1 VTQAV
6 PLAPDH
12 VGAVQSA
19 LLAWY
24 ARHGRDLPWRRTR
37 DPYAILVAEV
47 MLQQTQVDRIAPRWE
62 AWLEQFPTLRDLAGA
77 SRADVIR
84 AWQGLGYNLR
94 AVRLH
99 EIARQVTDERGG
111 TLPRTLDG
119 LLALRGI
126 GRYTAGAVACFAYE
140 QPVSMVDTNVRR
152 VLGRVFAPL
161 LSVDTVAELV
171 LPRDTAYAWNQ
182 ALMDVGA
189 TLCRADR
196 PLCLVCP
203 LLKLCKARA
212 SGQVGSGSPRAR
224 ATQPPFRDSS
234 RYFRGRIVDLVRG
247 LPSGGSIS
255 FADVQAAL
263 DLDTAR
269 LERLVARLAADGLI
283 AFEPS
288 SGLRLPP

>member
-1 VTQAV
+1 VT
-6 PLAPDH
+6 LAPDH
-12 VGAVQSA
+12 VGAVQNA
-19 LLAWY
+19 LLGWY

-47 MLQQTQVDRIAPRWE
+47 MLQQTQVDRIAPRWQ
-62 AWLEQFPTLRDLAGA
+62 AWLEQFPTLRDLAAA

-99 EIARQVTDERGG
+99 EVARQVTDEGGG

-152 VLGRVFAPL
+152 VLGRVFAPAL
-161 LSVDTVAELV
+161 PVDAIADVV
-171 LPRDTAYAWNQ
+171 LPRQAAYAWNQ
-182 ALMDVGA
+182 ALMDLGA

-203 LLKLCKARA
+203 LLNVCQARA
-212 SGQVGSGSPRAR
+212 SGQVGSTRAR
-224 ATQPPFRDSS
+224 ATQAPFRDSS
-234 RYFRGRIVDLVRG
+234 RYFRGRIVDLVRA

-255 FADVQAAL
+255 FADVKAAL

-269 LERLVARLAADGLI
+269 LERVVARLVADGLI

-288 SGLRLPP
+288 TGLRLPP